1 MIPRVNLITL
11 AVADVAVSRAFYEK
25 LGWKAKA
32 ASNPHVAFF
41 DLNGV
46 ILSLYGQDALAADT
60 GVADAKP
67 GSVTL
72 AINLES
78 KQAVDDAMKEA
89 EAAGGVV
96 LSPARD
102 VFWGGYVGYVA
113 DPDGHPWEFAW
124 APTFAFDDA
133 GRLVFD

>member
-1 MIPRVNLITL
+1 MIPRINLITL
-11 AVADVAVSRAFYEK
+11 AVTDVAKSRAFYER

-32 ASNPHVAFF
+32 ASNLQVAFF

-46 ILSLYGQDALAADT
+46 ILSLYGKEALVKDT
-60 GVADAKP
+60 GVTGAQP
-67 GSVTL
+67 GCVTL

-78 KQAVDDAMKEA
+78 KQAVDAAVAEA
-89 EAAGGVV
+89 EAAGGKV
-96 LSPARD
+96 LSPAQN
-102 VFWGGYVGYVA
+102 VIWGGYVGYVA

-124 APTFAFDDA
+124 APMFTFDEA

>member
-1 MIPRVNLITL
+1 MIPRINLITL
-11 AVADVAVSRAFYEK
+11 AVADVARSRAFYEK
-25 LGWKAKA
+25 LGWKAKQ

-46 ILSLYGQDALAADT
+46 ILSLYGKEALANDT
-60 GVADAKP
+60 SVADAKP

-78 KQAVDDAMKEA
+78 KAAVDAAVKEA
-89 EAAGGVV
+89 EGAGGVV
-96 LSPARD
+96 LSPAQD

-124 APTFAFDDA
+124 APMFAFDDA
-133 GRLVFD
+133 GHLVFD